1 MKSLQKRGARRGSAL
16 RGAGETP
23 YSQRY
28 SRKSFSAT
36 AGGAKDAGLP
46 DANRRDPRKSVES
59 PALHDQIRDSR
70 PSCVRW
76 AGLARAISAG
86 ALRGGGAGFDVV
98 HGRVLDGQSLDGWSA
113 LEQRSDLF
121 GDFLEKA

>member
-59 PALHDQIRDSR
+59 PALHDQSRDSR
-70 PSCVRW
+70 PS
-76 AGLARAISAG
+76 L
-86 ALRGGGAGFDVV
+86 LRGGGGGRWGLAGR
-98 HGRVLDGQSLDGWSA
+98 GLLQRGWC
-113 LEQRSDLF
+113 LGGEF
-121 GDFLEKA
+121 EP

>member
-59 PALHDQIRDSR
+59 PALHDQSRDSR
-70 PSCVRW
+70 PSLLRR
-76 AGLARAISAG
+76 AGVGRSGRAGG
-86 ALRGGGAGFDVV
+86 ALLRRRGSEGGSSPIFSQFNG
-98 HGRVLDGQSLDGWSA
+98 
-113 LEQRSDLF
+113 
-121 GDFLEKA
+121 